1 MTFQCEYVMSDPFT
15 LEPRNP
21 EQFRQETRK
30 SNLIVMGTFAVIAM
44 ILATLSVKI
53 FGSPEGGN
61 FRWNLAGVIAGVIVT
76 TAIFRLFYLQ
86 QPWMESARYNW
97 QLKRCLMR
105 LTNIMHQLKAGV
117 EVEDPVAMK
126 AMRFYHQ
133 GLEQMYRLE
142 NNESA
147 LADLLPDSRAHQS
160 RLEAL
165 EINSDQGTFH
175 PEWIDQLKAAYKK
188 KP

>member
-1 MTFQCEYVMSDPFT
+1 MSEHFT

-44 ILATLSVKI
+44 TLATLSVTF
-53 FGSPEGGN
+53 FGTPEGSN
-61 FRWNLAGVIAGVIVT
+61 FRWNLAGVIAGVILT
-76 TAIFRLFYLQ
+76 TAIFRLYYLK

-97 QLKRCLMR
+97 QLKRSLMR

-117 EVEDPVAMK
+117 EVQDPVAMK

-147 LADLLPDSRAHQS
+147 LADLLPESRAHASQ
-160 RLEAL
+160 LEAL
-165 EINSDQGTFH
+165 DIDTDQGTFD
-175 PEWIDQLKAAYKK
+175 PDWVEQLKAAYKK
-188 KP
+188 R

>member
-1 MTFQCEYVMSDPFT
+1 MSDPFT

-21 EQFRQETRK
+21 EQFRQQTRR
-30 SNLIVMGTFAVIAM
+30 SNLIVMGTFVVITM
-44 ILATLSVKI
+44 ILTTLSVKI

-61 FRWNLAGVIAGVIVT
+61 FRWNLAGVIAGVVVT
-76 TAIFRLFYLQ
+76 SAIFRLVYLQ

-97 QLKRCLMR
+97 QLKRSLMS

-147 LADLLPDSRAHQS
+147 LADLLPESRAHAD

-165 EINSDQGTFH
+165 DIDTDQGTFD
-175 PEWIDQLKAAYKK
+175 PDWVEQLKAVYKK
-188 KP
+188 R

>member
-1 MTFQCEYVMSDPFT
+1 MSAPFT

-44 ILATLSVKI
+44 TLATLSVNF
-53 FGSPEGGN
+53 FGNPEGGN
-61 FRWNLAGVIAGVIVT
+61 FRWNLAGVIAGIIVT
-76 TAIFRLFYLQ
+76 TAIFRLFYMR

-97 QLKRCLMR
+97 RLKRSLMS
-105 LTNIMHQLKAGV
+105 LTNIIHQLKAGV
-117 EVEDPVAMK
+117 EAQDPVAMK

-142 NNESA
+142 NHESA
-147 LADLLPDSRAHQS
+147 LADLLPESRAHAA

-165 EINSDQGTFH
+165 DIDTDQSTFD
-175 PEWIDQLKAAYKK
+175 PDWVEQLKAAYKK

>member
-1 MTFQCEYVMSDPFT
+1 MSEPFT
-15 LEPRNP
+15 LESRNP
-21 EQFRQETRK
+21 EQFRRETRK

-44 ILATLSVKI
+44 TLATLSVNF
-53 FGSPEGGN
+53 FGDPEGGN
-61 FRWNLAGVIAGVIVT
+61 FRWNLAGVIAGVVVT
-76 TAIFRLFYLQ
+76 TAIFRLVYLK

-97 QLKRCLMR
+97 RLKRSLMS

-147 LADLLPDSRAHQS
+147 LADLLPDSRAHQT

-165 EINSDQGTFH
+165 EISPDQSTFH
-175 PEWIDQLKAAYKK
+175 PEWVDQLKAAYKK

>member
-1 MTFQCEYVMSDPFT
+1 MSAPFT

-30 SNLIVMGTFAVIAM
+30 SNLIVMGTFAVTAM

-76 TAIFRLFYLQ
+76 TAIFRLFYMR

-97 QLKRCLMR
+97 RLKRSLMS

-117 EVEDPVAMK
+117 EAQDPVAMK

-142 NNESA
+142 NHESA
-147 LADLLPDSRAHQS
+147 LADLLPESRAHAT

-165 EINSDQGTFH
+165 GIDTDQSTFD
-175 PEWIDQLKAAYKK
+175 PEWVEQLKAAYKK